1 MANFPRLW
9 IGDKSRESK
18 RDKSFSKLKNNNRL
32 LYFVEAQQRGCS
44 RELQLIVN
52 IAKEKKD

>member
-1 MANFPRLW
+1 MAKFPRLW

-18 RDKSFSKLKNNNRL
+18 RDKSKLKNNNRL

>member
-1 MANFPRLW
+1 MAKFPRLW

-18 RDKSFSKLKNNNRL
+18 RDKSSSKLKNNNRL